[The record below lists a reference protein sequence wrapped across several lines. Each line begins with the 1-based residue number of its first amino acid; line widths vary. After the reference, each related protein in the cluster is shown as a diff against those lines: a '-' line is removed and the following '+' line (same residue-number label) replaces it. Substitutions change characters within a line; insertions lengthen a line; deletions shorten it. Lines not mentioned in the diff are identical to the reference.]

1 MKETDL
7 LKAMTPAQRVALAG
21 ELLTALTRD
30 RRFDRL
36 LLLDR
41 AAFRPYA
48 DTVLGWDD
56 EQLCRLYK
64 ANFRNFW
71 KIARGAADAAV
82 DALAGTIRANLPAL
96 AQNRANAT
104 HYRVELLIG
113 ADTGRAHAHLAD
125 LARQSAEV
133 ACHCHECHLEIPAS
147 GPAVRR
153 FAPDFLDINAYQ
165 VTEGDV
171 VHTAGL
177 DFPLEAAD
185 YMPEN
190 RGWVCLAPPAHI
202 LTVRLDLLPG
212 DPLAAS
218 PLKRQHWFSSSGE
231 ECCDEATVGHSL
243 AYRVLSGSDRLVTLV
258 TNLSYPDELRDAEG
272 ACDYEDGDREPFTSR
287 HRLVLEPFVGER
299 LKWPHE
305 HLGRLGGYPDWWQQ
319 PETPDCPLCGRLMF
333 YVGQVDADVV
343 RKDVI
348 HAALYAF
355 HCEDCGVGAQVVQIT

>member
-1 MKETDL
+1 MKETNL
-7 LKAMTPAQRVALAG
+7 LKEMMPAQRVTLAG
-21 ELLTALTRD
+21 ELLAASTRD
-30 RRFDRL
+30 RRFDLL

-41 AAFRPYA
+41 DAFRPYA

-56 EQLCRLYK
+56 ERLCRLRG

-104 HYRVELLIG
+104 HYRVLLLIG
-113 ADTGRAHAHLAD
+113 ADTERAHAHLAD

-133 ACHCHECHLEIPAS
+133 ARHCRECHLEIPVA

-153 FAPDFLDINAYQ
+153 FTPDSLDINAYQ
-165 VTEGDV
+165 VTEGAIA
-171 VHTAGL
+171 HTPGL
-177 DFPLEAAD
+177 DFPLAAAD

-190 RGWVCLAPPAHI
+190 RGWVCLAPPAHL
-202 LTVRLDLLPG
+202 LTVRLALLPG

-218 PLKRQHWFSSSGE
+218 PLKRQHWFLSSGE

-243 AYRVLSGSDRLVTLV
+243 AYRVLPDSDRRVALVA
-258 TNLSYPDELRDAEG
+258 NLSYPDEPRDQEG
-272 ACDYEDGDREPFTSR
+272 VCAYENGNSEPFTSR
-287 HRLVLEPFVGER
+287 RRLVLEPFVGER
-299 LKWPHE
+299 LKWPHQ

-319 PETPDCPLCGRLMF
+319 PEVPDCPRCGRLMF
-333 YVGQVDADVV
+333 YVGQIDADVV